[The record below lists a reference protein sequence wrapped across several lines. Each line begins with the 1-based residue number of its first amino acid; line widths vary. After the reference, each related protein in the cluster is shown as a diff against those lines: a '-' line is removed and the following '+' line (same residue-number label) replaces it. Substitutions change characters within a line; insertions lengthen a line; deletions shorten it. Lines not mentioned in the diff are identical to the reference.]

1 MTQYSVF
8 LVQLL
13 HTSQY
18 HTLVYRNSFPQKQW
32 LSIQSSSCSSCTHH
46 SITHSFTGTAFPKT
60 VTQYSVFLVQL
71 LHTSQYHTLVY
82 RNSFPQK
89 QSLSIQSSSSSS
101 CIHHSITHSF
111 TGTAF
116 PQNSH
121 WVFILPR
128 AAPAYITVSH
138 TRLQEQL
145 SPKTV
150 TEYSVFLVQLL
161 HTSQYHTLV
170 YRNSFPQK
178 QSLSIQSSSCSS
190 CTHHS
195 ITHSFTGTAF
205 PKNSHWVFS
214 LPRAAPAH
222 ITVSHTR
229 LQEQLSPKTVTEYS
243 VFLVQLLH
251 TSQYHTLVYR
261 NSFPQKQS
269 LSIQSSS
276 CSSCT
281 HHSIT
286 HSFTGTAFPK
296 NSHWVFSLPRAAPA
310 YITVSHTRLQEQ
322 LSPKTVTEY
331 SVFLVQLL
339 HTSQYHTLVYRNSF
353 PQKQSLSIQSSSC
366 SSCIHHSITHSFTGT
381 AFPKNSHWVFSLP
394 RAAPAYITVSHT
406 RLQEQLSPKTVTEY
420 SVFLVQL
427 LHTSQYHTLVYRN
440 SFPQKQSLSIQS
452 SSCSSCI
459 HHSIT
464 HSFTGTAF
472 PKNSHWV
479 FSLPRAAPAYITVS
493 HTRLQEQLSPKTVT
507 EYSVFLVQLLHTSQY
522 HTLVYRNSFP
532 QKQSLSIQSS
542 SCSSCTHHSITHSFT
557 GTAFPKNSH
566 WVFSLPR
573 AAPAHITVS
582 HTRLQEQLSPKTVTE
597 YSVFLVQLLHTSQ
610 YHTLVYRNSFPQ
622 KQSLSIQSSS
632 CSSCTHHS
640 ITHSFTGTAFPKN
653 SHWVFS
659 LPRAAP
665 AYITVSHTR
674 LQEQLSPKTVTQSSS
689 CSSCIHHSITHSFTG
704 TTFPKN
710 SHWVFS
716 LPRAAPAHIT
726 VSHTRLQEQLSLKTV
741 TQSSSCSSCIHH
753 SITHSFTGTAFPK
766 NSHWVFSLPR
776 AAPAY
781 ITVSHTRLQ
790 EQLSPKT
797 VTEYSVFL
805 VQLLHTGFKPHEGD
819 WMMIQLL
826 LVNYTVKDT

>member
-1 MTQYSVF
+1 M
-8 LVQLL
+8 
-13 HTSQY
+13 
-18 HTLVYRNSFPQKQW
+18 
-32 LSIQSSSCSSCTHH
+32 
-46 SITHSFTGTAFPKT
+46 
-60 VTQYSVFLVQL
+60 QL

-89 QSLSIQSSSSSS
+89 QSLSIQSSSCSS

-116 PQNSH
+116 PKNSH
-121 WVFILPR
+121 WVFSLPR
-128 AAPAYITVSH
+128 AAPAHITVSH

-310 YITVSHTRLQEQ
+310 
-322 LSPKTVTEY
+322 
-331 SVFLVQLL
+331 
-339 HTSQYHTLVYRNSF
+339 
-353 PQKQSLSIQSSSC
+353 
-366 SSCIHHSITHSFTGT
+366 
-381 AFPKNSHWVFSLP
+381 
-394 RAAPAYITVSHT
+394 
-406 RLQEQLSPKTVTEY
+406 
-420 SVFLVQL
+420 
-427 LHTSQYHTLVYRN
+427 
-440 SFPQKQSLSIQS
+440 
-452 SSCSSCI
+452 
-459 HHSIT
+459 
-464 HSFTGTAF
+464 
-472 PKNSHWV
+472 
-479 FSLPRAAPAYITVS
+479 
-493 HTRLQEQLSPKTVT
+493 
-507 EYSVFLVQLLHTSQY
+507 
-522 HTLVYRNSFP
+522 
-532 QKQSLSIQSS
+532 
-542 SCSSCTHHSITHSFT
+542 
-557 GTAFPKNSH
+557 
-566 WVFSLPR
+566 
-573 AAPAHITVS
+573 HITVS

-659 LPRAAP
+659 LPRATP
-665 AYITVSHTR
+665 AHITVSHTR
-674 LQEQLSPKTVTQSSS
+674 LQEQLSPKTVTQYSVFLVQLLHTSQYHTLVYRNSFPQKQSLSIQSSS
-689 CSSCIHHSITHSFTG
+689 CSSCTHHSITHSFTG
-704 TTFPKN
+704 TDFPKN

-726 VSHTRLQEQLSLKTV
+726 VSHTRLQEQLSPKTV
-741 TQSSSCSSCIHH
+741 TQYSVFLVQLLHTSQYHTLVYRNSFPKKQSLSIQSSSCSSCIHHSITHSFTGTAFPKNSHWVFSLPRAAPAHITVSHTRLQEQISPKTVTEYSVFLVQLLHTSQYHTLVYRNSFPQKQSLSIQSSSSSSCTHHSITHSFTGTAFPKNSHWVFSLPRAAPAHITVSHTRLQEQLSPKTVTEYSVFLVQLLHTSQYHTLVYRNRFPQKQSLSIQSSSSSSCTHH

-797 VTEYSVFL
+797 VTQYSVFL
-805 VQLLHTGFKPHEGD
+805 VQLLHTSQYHTLVYRNSFPQKQSLS
-819 WMMIQLL
+819 IQSSSCSPRETEWWFSCFWSTIPLKTHKECFDSCRM
-826 LVNYTVKDT
+826 VEYIYIHNITVQMFGVSKIFQYKLIHLFSKDAFNWSKVTIKAFIMLQKISI

>member
-1 MTQYSVF
+1 M
-8 LVQLL
+8 QLL

-18 HTLVYRNSFPQKQW
+18 HTLVYRN
-32 LSIQSSSCSSCTHH
+32 
-46 SITHSFTGTAFPKT
+46 
-60 VTQYSVFLVQL
+60 
-71 LHTSQYHTLVY
+71 
-82 RNSFPQK
+82 N
-89 QSLSIQSSSSSS
+89 
-101 CIHHSITHSF
+101 
-111 TGTAF
+111 
-116 PQNSH
+116 
-121 WVFILPR
+121 
-128 AAPAYITVSH
+128 
-138 TRLQEQL
+138 
-145 SPKTV
+145 
-150 TEYSVFLVQLL
+150 
-161 HTSQYHTLV
+161 
-170 YRNSFPQK
+170 FPQK

-190 CTHHS
+190 CIHHS
-195 ITHSFTGTAF
+195 ITHLFTGTAF

-353 PQKQSLSIQSSSC
+353 PQKQSLSIQSSSS
-366 SSCIHHSITHSFTGT
+366 SSCTHHSITHSFTGT
-381 AFPKNSHWVFSLP
+381 TFPKNSHWVFSLP
-394 RAAPAYITVSHT
+394 RAAPAHITVSHT

-420 SVFLVQL
+420 SVFLEQL

-440 SFPQKQSLSIQS
+440 NFPQKQSLSIQS
-452 SSCSSCI
+452 SSCSSCT

-464 HSFTGTAF
+464 HSFTGTTF

-479 FSLPRAAPAYITVS
+479 FSLPRAAPAHITVS

-597 YSVFLVQLLHTSQ
+597 YSFFLVQLLHTSQ
-610 YHTLVYRNSFPQ
+610 YHTLIYRNSFPQ

-632 CSSCTHHS
+632 SSSCTHHS

-665 AYITVSHTR
+665 AYGLQAARGR
-674 LQEQLSPKTVTQSSS
+674 LNDDSAASGQLY
-689 CSSCIHHSITHSFTG
+689 
-704 TTFPKN
+704 
-710 SHWVFS
+710 
-716 LPRAAPAHIT
+716 R
-726 VSHTRLQEQLSLKTV
+726 
-741 TQSSSCSSCIHH
+741 
-753 SITHSFTGTAFPK
+753 
-766 NSHWVFSLPR
+766 
-776 AAPAY
+776 
-781 ITVSHTRLQ
+781 
-790 EQLSPKT
+790 
-797 VTEYSVFL
+797 
-805 VQLLHTGFKPHEGD
+805 
-819 WMMIQLL
+819 
-826 LVNYTVKDT
+826 

>member
-1 MTQYSVF
+1 M
-8 LVQLL
+8 
-13 HTSQY
+13 
-18 HTLVYRNSFPQKQW
+18 
-32 LSIQSSSCSSCTHH
+32 
-46 SITHSFTGTAFPKT
+46 
-60 VTQYSVFLVQL
+60 
-71 LHTSQYHTLVY
+71 
-82 RNSFPQK
+82 
-89 QSLSIQSSSSSS
+89 
-101 CIHHSITHSF
+101 
-111 TGTAF
+111 
-116 PQNSH
+116 
-121 WVFILPR
+121 
-128 AAPAYITVSH
+128 
-138 TRLQEQL
+138 
-145 SPKTV
+145 
-150 TEYSVFLVQLL
+150 QLL

-205 PKNSHWVFS
+205 PKNSHSVFS

-222 ITVSHTR
+222 
-229 LQEQLSPKTVTEYS
+229 
-243 VFLVQLLH
+243 
-251 TSQYHTLVYR
+251 
-261 NSFPQKQS
+261 
-269 LSIQSSS
+269 
-276 CSSCT
+276 
-281 HHSIT
+281 
-286 HSFTGTAFPK
+286 
-296 NSHWVFSLPRAAPA
+296 
-310 YITVSHTRLQEQ
+310 
-322 LSPKTVTEY
+322 
-331 SVFLVQLL
+331 
-339 HTSQYHTLVYRNSF
+339 
-353 PQKQSLSIQSSSC
+353 
-366 SSCIHHSITHSFTGT
+366 
-381 AFPKNSHWVFSLP
+381 
-394 RAAPAYITVSHT
+394 ITVSHT

-640 ITHSFTGTAFPKN
+640 ITHSFTGTAFPQKQ
-653 SHWVFS
+653 S
-659 LPRAAP
+659 LS
-665 AYITVSHTR
+665 I
-674 LQEQLSPKTVTQSSS
+674 QSSS
-689 CSSCIHHSITHSFTG
+689 CSSCTHHSITHSFTG
-704 TTFPKN
+704 TAFPKN

-726 VSHTRLQEQLSLKTV
+726 VSHTRLQEQLSPKTV
-741 TQSSSCSSCIHH
+741 TEYSVFLVQLLHTSQYHTLVYRNSFPQKQSLSIQSSSCSSCIHH
-753 SITHSFTGTAFPK
+753 SITHLFTGTAFPKNSHWVFSLPRAAPAHITVSHTRLQEQLSPKNSHWVFSLPRAAPAHITVSHTRLQEQLSPKTVTEYSVFLVQLLHTSQYHTLVYRNSFPQKQSLSIQSSSCSSCTHHSITHSFTGTAFPKNSHWVFSLPRAAPAYITVSHTRLQEQLSPK

-805 VQLLHTGFKPHEGD
+805 VQLLHTSQYHTLVYRNSFPQKQSLS
-819 WMMIQLL
+819 IQSSSCSPRETEWWFSCFWSTIPLKTHKECFDSCRM
-826 LVNYTVKDT
+826 VEYIYIYTTCLGSVRYFNIN